1 MDAGDETSPRNPISP
16 TAGPK
21 KAVTRKQFSDK
32 TERLIDWNMDVLLRL
47 LQQIMAR
54 HDATGQGE
62 FDDDAPSE
70 VTNPF
75 DEVKEII
82 SLPEFKEARKQ
93 RDPDD
98 VKVPDAV
105 VEQLR
110 DYVSNIAALYNENP
124 FHNFEH
130 VCTIAEDIDDE

>member
-1 MDAGDETSPRNPISP
+1 MDAGDETPERKPIAEDS
-16 TAGPK
+16 GPK
-21 KAVTRKQFSDK
+21 KAVSRKQFSDK

-54 HDATGQGE
+54 HDANGKTD
-62 FDDDAPSE
+62 FDDDDDTPSE
-70 VTNPF
+70 LTNPF

-98 VKVPDAV
+98 VKIPDAV
-105 VEQLR
+105 VSQLR
-110 DYVSNIAALYNENP
+110 DFVSNIAALYNENP

-130 VCTIAEDIDDE
+130 VRTILNR